1 MVNTVK
7 RFSKQRFTVLN
18 ELSKLDTH
26 PTADEIYEI
35 VKKIIPSISL
45 GTVYRN
51 LNNLCEE
58 GSVVKFSSEG
68 KEHFDAITKPHIH
81 LCCEKCGKISDVYS
95 DFSVFNDEFLNNENF
110 RINNIIISG
119 ICRNCC

>member
-1 MVNTVK
+1 MNTVK

-35 VKKIIPSISL
+35 VKKVIPNISL

-51 LNNLCEE
+51 LNSLCEE
-58 GSVVKFSSEG
+58 GSVIKFSSDG
-68 KEHFDAITKPHIH
+68 KEHFDAKIKPHIH
-81 LCCEKCGKISDVYS
+81 LCCEKCGKILDVYN
-95 DFSVFNDEFLNNENF
+95 DINICNDELLNSEDF
-110 RINNIIISG
+110 KINNIIISG